1 MTDEQIN
8 IAIAE
13 RCGFTDIMW
22 PTGFHQEMSD
32 EKAKAAG
39 GRWRFPI
46 PDYCNDFFAI
56 QEAAE
61 KHLTLKEKG
70 EFSHKLNLA
79 VWPKNDKERNKFLTT
94 LLWEQMFFYVLNA
107 GPRQRAEAFLKAIGK
122 WEES

>member
-1 MTDEQIN
+1 MTNEQIN

-13 RCGFTDIMW
+13 RCGVI
-22 PTGFHQEMSD
+22 
-32 EKAKAAG
+32 A
-39 GRWRFPI
+39 
-46 PDYCNDFFAI
+46 DYCNDFFVI

-61 KHLTLKEKG
+61 NHLTLKEKG

-107 GPRQRAEAFLKAIGK
+107 NPRQRAEAFLKTIGK
-122 WEES
+122 WEEQ